1 MLRAATGRLAK
12 VGFLVVFAVFW
23 TGIVRDRAKAVKF
36 QFADRG
42 EHAVKGYKD
51 PIPVYEVL
59 WDEGRATGGREGEQ
73 QGGVGS
79 VADAAE

>member
-1 MLRAATGRLAK
+1 
-12 VGFLVVFAVFW
+12 VFC

-42 EHAVKGYKD
+42 EHPVKGYKD

-59 WDEGRATGGREGEQ
+59 WDEGPATSGQDGGQKNKDGT
-73 QGGVGS
+73 